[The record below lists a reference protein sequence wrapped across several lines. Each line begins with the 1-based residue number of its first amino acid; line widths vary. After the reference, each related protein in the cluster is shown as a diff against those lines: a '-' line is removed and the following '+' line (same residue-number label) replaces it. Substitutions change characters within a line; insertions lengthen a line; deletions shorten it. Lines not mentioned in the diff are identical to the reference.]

1 AHSTH
6 VRGAGIYDT
15 ASCVERPR
23 IQVTLATR
31 IPAERCAR
39 INLGYRDYR
48 TIDPHAWANRED
60 DGLLLVEHAGETL
73 YRLREPA

>member
-1 AHSTH
+1 
-6 VRGAGIYDT
+6 VRGAGTYDA
-15 ASCVERPR
+15 ASGVERPR

-39 INLGYRDYR
+39 INLGYRDYH
-48 TIDPHAWANRED
+48 TIDPRAWAGREG
-60 DGLLLVEHAGETL
+60 DGLLRVEHAGETL